1 MYAAPEGPSV
11 AQTAVGSRHREPAMT
26 MQQGVPVPAIGKA
39 ESGWIGPAS
48 PNTDRLDQII
58 QKYQKHAVRHAIHM
72 QVSLEDRWLKINQII
87 CARMQK
93 TALDGEDS
101 YGSVVEVVRE
111 IKAAMDRDKKLF
123 EELKEKVEALTVE
136 LDSFKKQ
143 QQEQEVG
150 RVISGVLSFF
160 PISEA
165 IKSML
170 ADLLTHI
177 LVRSCRD
184 TGASG

>member
-11 AQTAVGSRHREPAMT
+11 AQTAVGRRHREPAMT
-26 MQQGVPVPAIGKA
+26 VQQGVPVPAIGKA

-58 QKYQKHAVRHAIHM
+58 QKYQKHA
-72 QVSLEDRWLKINQII
+72 
-87 CARMQK
+87 
-93 TALDGEDS
+93 DS
-101 YGSVVEVVRE
+101 HGSVVEVVRE

-123 EELKEKVEALTVE
+123 EELKEEVEALTVE

-160 PISEA
+160 PVSEA

>member
-1 MYAAPEGPSV
+1 M
-11 AQTAVGSRHREPAMT
+11 
-26 MQQGVPVPAIGKA
+26 
-39 ESGWIGPAS
+39 
-48 PNTDRLDQII
+48 
-58 QKYQKHAVRHAIHM
+58 
-72 QVSLEDRWLKINQII
+72 
-87 CARMQK
+87 
-93 TALDGEDS
+93 
-101 YGSVVEVVRE
+101 
-111 IKAAMDRDKKLF
+111 
-123 EELKEKVEALTVE
+123 E

>member
-11 AQTAVGSRHREPAMT
+11 AQTAVGRRHREPVMT
-26 MQQGVPVPAIGKA
+26 VQQGVPVPAIGKA

-143 QQEQEVG
+143 PV
-150 RVISGVLSFF
+150 SSA
-160 PISEA
+160 S
-165 IKSML
+165 S
-170 ADLLTHI
+170 
-177 LVRSCRD
+177 RSRRPSKACSP
-184 TGASG
+184 TCSLIY